1 MAKKVSRA
9 LGKIMLLKIASE
21 DGGVSM
27 GGRKWRFHI
36 PRVIL

>member
-27 GGRKWRFHI
+27 KGENGGFTYS
-36 PRVIL
+36 RVIL